1 MGDNYQLLHFSDIFG
16 APNYGTSISP
26 SKERSPVV
34 EVADRRRYAHKCC
47 QACQSLV
54 VKVLGSCNIVL

>member
-1 MGDNYQLLHFSDIFG
+1 MSDNYQLLDFSDIFG

-34 EVADRRRYAHKCC
+34 GVADRRRYAHKCP
-47 QACQSLV
+47 QACQLIV
-54 VKVLGSCNIVL
+54 VKVWGSCNLVL